1 LNSTGPAETTRI
13 NTATTVIN
21 GRSSGK
27 ARRITAMS
35 RIRFQRKTG
44 PVTAEKASR
53 GSELSFGGFMST
65 NQRIEEYLEDN
76 GE

>member
-1 LNSTGPAETTRI
+1 
-13 NTATTVIN
+13 
-21 GRSSGK
+21 
-27 ARRITAMS
+27 MS